1 MRDFLFQL
9 LKTKTMENKI
19 IRVAQGKQSTLSQ
32 LYINGIFQCYLLE
45 DKIREVK
52 IASQTAIPTGV
63 FSLKLNTWGAKN
75 VNYKKVFGKLHQG
88 MIEIAGLPNF
98 SFVYIHTGNT
108 IKETAGC
115 PLCGFGFQ
123 FTDGDFQVSQSVA
136 AYKMIYP
143 KLAALAKEDSNH
155 FTIENN
161 FQF

>member
-1 MRDFLFQL
+1 
-9 LKTKTMENKI
+9 METKI
-19 IRVAQGKQSTLSQ
+19 IRVAQGKESTLSQ
-32 LYINGIFQCYLLE
+32 FYINGIFQCYLLE

-52 IASQTAIPTGV
+52 IRSQTAIPSGD
-63 FSLKLNTWGAKN
+63 FSLKLNTYGGKN
-75 VNYKKVFGKLHQG
+75 VDYKKAFGKLHQG
-88 MIEIAGLPNF
+88 MIEISGLPNF

-123 FTDGDFQVSQSVA
+123 FSDGDFQVTQSVA

-143 KLAALAKEDSNH
+143 KMVALAKVENNQI
-155 FTIENN
+155 TIENN

>member
-1 MRDFLFQL
+1 
-9 LKTKTMENKI
+9 MENKI

-45 DKIREVK
+45 DKIREIK

-63 FSLKLNTWGAKN
+63 FELKLNTWGAKN
-75 VNYKKVFGKLHQG
+75 ADYKKAFGKLHQG
-88 MIEIAGLPNF
+88 MIEISGLPNF

-123 FTDGDFQVSQSVA
+123 FVDGNYQVSQSIS

-143 KLAALAKEDSNH
+143 KLVALAKVETNTI
-155 FTIENN
+155 TIENN

>member
-1 MRDFLFQL
+1 
-9 LKTKTMENKI
+9 MESKI

-32 LYINGIFQCYLLE
+32 LYINGVFQCYLLE

-63 FSLKLNTWGAKN
+63 FELKLNTWGAKN
-75 VNYKKVFGKLHQG
+75 ADYKKAVGKLHQG
-88 MIEIAGLPNF
+88 MIEISGLPNF

-123 FTDGDFQVSQSVA
+123 IVDGDFQVTQSVA

-143 KLAALAKEDSNH
+143 KLVALVKDPSNR
-155 FTIENN
+155 FIIENN

>member
-1 MRDFLFQL
+1 
-9 LKTKTMENKI
+9 MESKI
-19 IRVAQGKQSTLSQ
+19 IRVAQGKESTLSQ

-52 IASQTAIPTGV
+52 IASETAIPKGI
-63 FSLKLNTWGAKN
+63 FSLKLNTYGAKN
-75 VNYKKVFGKLHQG
+75 VDYKKAFGKLHEG
-88 MIEIAGLPNF
+88 MIEITGLPNF

-108 IKETAGC
+108 IKDSAGC

-123 FTDGDFQVSQSVA
+123 FADGDFKVSQSIA

-143 KLAALAKEDSNH
+143 KLVALSKLETNII
-155 FTIENN
+155 TIENN

>member
-1 MRDFLFQL
+1 
-9 LKTKTMENKI
+9 METKI
-19 IRVAQGKQSTLSQ
+19 IRVAQGKESTLSQ

-52 IASQTAIPTGV
+52 IACQTAIPKGV
-63 FSLKLNTWGAKN
+63 FSLKLNTYGAKN
-75 VNYKKVFGKLHQG
+75 VDYQKTFGKIHQG
-88 MIEIAGLPNF
+88 MIEITGLPNF
-98 SFVYIHTGNT
+98 SFVYIHIGNT

-123 FTDGDFQVSQSVA
+123 LVDGNYQVSQSVA

-143 KLAALAKEDSNH
+143 KLVALAKVETNTI
-155 FTIENN
+155 TIENN

>member
-1 MRDFLFQL
+1 
-9 LKTKTMENKI
+9 MENKI

-45 DKIREVK
+45 DKIREMK

-63 FSLKLNTWGAKN
+63 FVLKLNTWGAKN
-75 VNYKKVFGKLHQG
+75 VDYKKTFGKLHQG
-88 MIEIAGLPNF
+88 MIEISGLPNF
-98 SFVYIHTGNT
+98 SFVYIHIGNT
-108 IKETAGC
+108 IRETGGC

-123 FTDGDFQVSQSVA
+123 FMNGDYQVSQSIA

-143 KLAALAKEDSNH
+143 KLAALAKDPSNQ
-155 FTIENN
+155 FAIENN

>member
-1 MRDFLFQL
+1 
-9 LKTKTMENKI
+9 MESKI
-19 IRVAQGKQSTLSQ
+19 IRVAQGKESTLSQ

-52 IASQTAIPTGV
+52 IASETAIPKGV
-63 FSLKLNTWGAKN
+63 FSLKLNTYGAKN
-75 VNYKKVFGKLHQG
+75 VQYKKALGKLHEG
-88 MIEIAGLPNF
+88 MIEITGLPNF

-115 PLCGFGFQ
+115 PLCGFGFV
-123 FTDGDFQVSQSVA
+123 FIDGDFEVSQSVA

-143 KLAALAKEDSNH
+143 KLVALAKEASNKIS
-155 FTIENN
+155 IENN

>member
-1 MRDFLFQL
+1 
-9 LKTKTMENKI
+9 METKI
-19 IRVAQGKQSTLSQ
+19 IRVAQGKESTLSQ

-52 IASQTAIPTGV
+52 IASQTAIPKGA
-63 FSLKLNTWGAKN
+63 FSLKLNTYGAKN
-75 VNYKKVFGKLHQG
+75 VNYQKAFGKLHQG
-88 MIEIAGLPNF
+88 MIEITGLPNF

-108 IKETAGC
+108 IKDTAGC

-123 FTDGDFQVSQSVA
+123 FTDGDFQVSQSIA

-143 KLAALAKEDSNH
+143 KLVALAKDNSNRII
-155 FTIENN
+155 IENN

>member
-1 MRDFLFQL
+1 
-9 LKTKTMENKI
+9 METKI
-19 IRVAQGKQSTLSQ
+19 IRVAQGKESTLSQ

-52 IASQTAIPTGV
+52 IASQTAIPKGA
-63 FSLKLNTWGAKN
+63 FSLKLNTYGAKN
-75 VNYKKVFGKLHQG
+75 VNYKKAFGKLHEG
-88 MIEIAGLPNF
+88 MIEITGLPNF

-108 IKETAGC
+108 IKDTAGC

-123 FTDGDFQVSQSVA
+123 FTDGDFQVSQSIA

-143 KLAALAKEDSNH
+143 KLVALAKDNSNRII
-155 FTIENN
+155 IENN

>member
-1 MRDFLFQL
+1 
-9 LKTKTMENKI
+9 MESKI
-19 IRVAQGKQSTLSQ
+19 IRVAQGKESTLSQ
-32 LYINGIFQCYLLE
+32 LYINNIFQCYLLE

-52 IASQTAIPTGV
+52 IALQTAIPKGV
-63 FSLKLNTWGAKN
+63 FRLKLNTHGAKN
-75 VNYKKVFGKLHQG
+75 VNYKKAFGKLHQG
-88 MIEIAGLPNF
+88 MIEISGLPNF

-123 FTDGDFQVSQSVA
+123 FVDGNYQVSQSVA

-143 KLAALAKEDSNH
+143 KLVALAREPNNKIV
-155 FTIENN
+155 IENN